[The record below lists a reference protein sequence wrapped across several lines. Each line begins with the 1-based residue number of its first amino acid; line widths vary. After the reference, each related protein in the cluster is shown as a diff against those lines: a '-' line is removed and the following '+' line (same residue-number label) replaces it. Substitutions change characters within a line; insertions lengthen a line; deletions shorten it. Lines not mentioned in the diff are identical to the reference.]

1 MILTGN
7 SWITQGEAEDIP
19 QVLSL
24 LRDKGI
30 NTEANPD
37 LSIRTY
43 STFGIDDAQELSLR
57 SFSRASGNER
67 VFVIACSVITT
78 EAQNALLKTL
88 EEPRADA
95 LFFFLVPTPYTLL
108 RTILSRV
115 QVVTLPVSST
125 TKADSLV
132 DIKLFLASSPSSRIE
147 LLKPLLEKTDD
158 DVYNTPIILSFFSHL
173 EQYVSNIADT
183 AIRAS
188 VLRPLYTAR
197 QYATDR
203 GALVKT
209 LLESLALLLPV
220 IQ

>member
-7 SWITQGEAEDIP
+7 SWIAQGTSDDIP
-19 QVLSL
+19 RVLSL
-24 LRDKGI
+24 LKEKGI
-30 NTEANPD
+30 DAEANPD

-43 STFGIDDAQELSLR
+43 STFGIDDAQELSVR
-57 SFSRASGNER
+57 SFSRANGNER
-67 VFVIACSVITT
+67 VFIIACSVITT

-115 QVVTLPVSST
+115 QIVVLPIKEKTNTASIVDIQRFLST
-125 TKADSLV
+125 T
-132 DIKLFLASSPSSRIE
+132 PSARIE

-158 DVYNTPIILSFFSHL
+158 DVYNTPLILGFFSHL
-173 EQYVSNIADT
+173 EEYIATIADVSV
-183 AIRAS
+183 RAT
-188 VLRPLYTAR
+188 LLKPLYNAR

-203 GALVKT
+203 GALIKT